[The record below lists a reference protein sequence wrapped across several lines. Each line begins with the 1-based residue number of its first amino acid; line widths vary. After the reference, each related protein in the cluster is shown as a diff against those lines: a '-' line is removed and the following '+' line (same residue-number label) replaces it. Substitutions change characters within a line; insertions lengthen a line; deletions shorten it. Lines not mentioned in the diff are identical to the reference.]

1 MVGDIQSLANL
12 YPVCHF
18 FYFQKNQF
26 KEREA
31 YMKYIEL
38 FWNRLYYC
46 IFNCDKKTQIL
57 LNRFIIGTSGTSLTT
72 ADGSSHRDNIIVWV
86 WREHD
91 NLLSNPTPWL
101 YSRWWSWSSCQ
112 WYGYQIEFLHTFC

>member
-1 MVGDIQSLANL
+1 MVKRN
-12 YPVCHF
+12 
-18 FYFQKNQF
+18 
-26 KEREA
+26 
-31 YMKYIEL
+31 
-38 FWNRLYYC
+38 
-46 IFNCDKKTQIL
+46 
-57 LNRFIIGTSGTSLTT
+57 FIIGTSGTSLTT